1 METTAKT
8 ESTTKKWLLLL
19 LKIAVTV
26 ICLWYV
32 SGKIDFA
39 QAGKALQS
47 ANWFYLLLAV
57 LFYTISKIIASY
69 RLNIYFKNIGINL
82 PQATNLKLYWLGLFY
97 NLFLPGSISGDAYK
111 VILLKKRFD
120 APYKKTS
127 GAVLLDRLS
136 GLLAIFVLLPVY
148 TLLIFDDRFYQI
160 AAIPIAVIAVAG
172 LYFFV
177 KKIMPDF
184 LPGFFSTFI
193 LGILVVAFS
202 IVSAWLIMNA
212 LGIYTNHP
220 VYIFI
225 FLLATVAAVLP
236 FTLGGLGAREI
247 VFLYFSKYF
256 GLNENVSVLISLLFY
271 LIVVFTSVWGVFYIF
286 KNPLGDKITGNEIS
300 AA

>member
-57 LFYTISKIIASY
+57 VFYTISKVIASR

-82 PQATNLKLYWLGLFY
+82 PQVTNLKLYWLGLFY

-111 VILLKKRFD
+111 VILLKKKFN

-127 GAVLLDRLS
+127 TAVLLDRLS

-148 TLLIFDDRFYQI
+148 TLMIFNDKLYQL
-160 AAIPIAVIAVAG
+160 AAIPVAVVSVLG
-172 LYFFV
+172 LYFFI
-177 KKIMPDF
+177 KKMMPDF

-202 IVSAWLIMNA
+202 IVSALLIMNA
-212 LGIYTNHP
+212 LGIYSNHA

-225 FLLATVAAVLP
+225 FLLATIAAVLP

-256 GLNENVSVLISLLFY
+256 GLDQNVSVLISLLFY
-271 LIVVFTSVWGVFYIF
+271 LIVVFTSVWGVLYIF
-286 KNPLGDKITGNEIS
+286 KNPLGDKLQGNEVS

>member
-57 LFYTISKIIASY
+57 VFYTISKVIASR

-82 PQATNLKLYWLGLFY
+82 PQVTNLKLYWLGLFY

-111 VILLKKRFD
+111 VILLKKKFN

-127 GAVLLDRLS
+127 TAVLLDRLS

-148 TLLIFDDRFYQI
+148 TLMIFNDKLYQL
-160 AAIPIAVIAVAG
+160 AAIPVAVVSVLG
-172 LYFFV
+172 LYFFI
-177 KKIMPDF
+177 KKMMPDF

-202 IVSAWLIMNA
+202 IVSALLIMNA
-212 LGIYTNHP
+212 LGIYSNHS

-225 FLLATVAAVLP
+225 FLLATIAAVLP

-256 GLNENVSVLISLLFY
+256 GLDQNVSVLISLLFY
-271 LIVVFTSVWGVFYIF
+271 LIVVFTSVWGVLYIF
-286 KNPLGDKITGNEIS
+286 KNPLGDKLQGNEVS